1 MTDDQ
6 SLGEILAKALSFD
19 IEPASP
25 PLGFGDQLLMLAIEA
40 GEATRKAEE
49 ERQAAHSVYMA
60 GSLLSD
66 DLAPL
71 LGKRSDEVFEVLG
84 TMPNEMLSL
93 LATPEGWS
101 TLATYVAGRFDLTA
115 PAYAPKIH

>member
-1 MTDDQ
+1 MTEDQ
-6 SLGEILAKALSFD
+6 SLGEILARVLTPDNERAT
-19 IEPASP
+19 P

-49 ERQAAHSVYMA
+49 QRQAVHSVYMA
-60 GSLLSD
+60 GCRLSD

-71 LGKRSDEVFEVLG
+71 LGKHSDEVFEVLG

-93 LATPEGWS
+93 LATPQGWT
-101 TLATYVAGRFDLTA
+101 TLAIYVAGRFNLPA

>member
-6 SLGEILAKALSFD
+6 SLGEILARALTSD
-19 IEPASP
+19 SEPTTP

-40 GEATRKAEE
+40 GEATRKAEQ

-60 GSLLSD
+60 GCLLSD

-71 LGKRSDEVFEVLG
+71 LGKRSDEVFDVLG
-84 TMPNEMLSL
+84 SMPNEMLSL
-93 LATPEGWS
+93 LATPQGWS
-101 TLATYVAGRFDLTA
+101 TLATYVAGRFDLPA
-115 PAYAPKIH
+115 PAYAPKLH